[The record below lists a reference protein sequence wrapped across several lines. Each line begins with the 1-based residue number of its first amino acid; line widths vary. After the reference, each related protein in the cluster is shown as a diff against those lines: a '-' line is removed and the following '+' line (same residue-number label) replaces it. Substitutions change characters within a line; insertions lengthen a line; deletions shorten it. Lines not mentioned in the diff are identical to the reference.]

1 MVNESWVFRINIC
14 GESRHLHQSRTPIIP
29 FFKTTEANLTTEI
42 MIKKVTLLVTIIVTT
57 FKLFGQTNDFVKCD
71 SIAYPIHKANIGK
84 IAFMSKIVPIE
95 TFTQSD
101 FLTTFELDEKSDLN
115 IRVFLGNSLTN
126 YLHLLSAQL
135 TADLL
140 TKNGNYQFTFLVD
153 NKKIYVE
160 NLNVGAGTAESKNQ
174 RTVFRVPLI
183 SSTNEDSWGRFLW
196 NRFYGN
202 GGQDA
207 LTTGVHLLKIEIR
220 PYLKLNGLLIGNIIA
235 EGELK
240 IIVPEIKINEE
251 LIKVQTIKPLKD
263 FKISTSQVDNSKIE
277 ELNRKIETQ
286 NFKNITSIVILKDGK
301 LLLEEYFNG
310 ASRKT
315 LHDTRS
321 VGKSFAS
328 TILGIAIKDNYIKNE
343 KQTLNEFYKLNT
355 FQNYSTAKDSITLK
369 DLLTMSSTLDGSDMN
384 SESPGNEENMYPTKN
399 WVEFALN
406 LPIDKL
412 KVANKQWDYFTAGV
426 VVLGDIINQSVPN
439 GLEQYSNEKLFR
451 PLGIRKYK
459 WQFTPQKVANTAGS
473 LQLRSLDYAK
483 YGQLYKNQGVWN
495 GTQILPRE
503 WITKSLSHQM
513 TIPEGEYYGYLF
525 WNKTYIVKGMTYE
538 VYYSSGNGGNRIFI
552 FKDFPIVVVI
562 TSTAYNMPYGNKQ
575 VDKIMQ
581 NYLIEAL
588 TK

>member
-1 MVNESWVFRINIC
+1 MKKACI
-14 GESRHLHQSRTPIIP
+14 LIP
-29 FFKTTEANLTTEI
+29 
-42 MIKKVTLLVTIIVTT
+42 MLLLLSATM
-57 FKLFGQTNDFVKCD
+57 FGQSSDFVKCD
-71 SIAYPIHKANIGK
+71 SITYPIHQANIGK
-84 IAFMSKIVPIE
+84 IAFISKTVPIE
-95 TFTQSD
+95 TFTQTD
-101 FLTTFELDEKSDLN
+101 FLTTFELKEKTDLN

-126 YLHLLSAQL
+126 YLHLLSPQL
-135 TADLL
+135 SAEEL
-140 TKNGNYQFTFLVD
+140 TKNGNYQFTFFID
-153 NKKIYVE
+153 NKKIYAE
-160 NLNVGAGTAESKNQ
+160 NLNVGAGNAESKNQ
-174 RTVFRVPLI
+174 RKFFRVPLI

-207 LTTGVHLLKIEIR
+207 LTNGEHLLKIEIR
-220 PYLKLNGLLIGNIIA
+220 PYLKLNETLTGHIIA

-251 LIKVQTIKPLKD
+251 LVKVQKIKPLKD
-263 FKISTSQVDNSKIE
+263 LQISTSQIDNLKIE
-277 ELNRKIETQ
+277 ELNRKIAS
-286 NFKNITSIVILKDGK
+286 KNLKDITSIVVLKDGK

-310 ASRKT
+310 ANRKT

-328 TILGIAIKDNYIKNE
+328 TLLGIAIKDNYIKSE

-355 FQNYSTAKDSITLK
+355 FQNYSTAKESITLK
-369 DLLTMSSTLDGSDMN
+369 DLLTMSSTFDGSDMN

-399 WVEFALN
+399 WVAFALN
-406 LPIDKL
+406 LPIDKS
-412 KVANKQWDYFTAGV
+412 KVTNKQWDYFTAGV
-426 VVLGDIINQSVPN
+426 VVLGDIIHKSVPN
-439 GLEQYSNEKLFR
+439 GLEKYSNEKLFK
-451 PLGIRKYK
+451 PLGITKYK

-473 LQLRSLDYAK
+473 VQLRSLDYAK

-495 GTQILPRE
+495 GKQILSQE
-503 WITKSLSHQM
+503 WITKSLSSQM
-513 TIPEGEYYGYLF
+513 TISENEYYGYLF
-525 WNKTYIVKGMTYE
+525 WNKTYNVNGVNYE

-562 TSTAYNMPYGNKQ
+562 TSTAYNTPYGHKQ

-581 NYLIEAL
+581 NYLIEAI

>member
-1 MVNESWVFRINIC
+1 
-14 GESRHLHQSRTPIIP
+14 
-29 FFKTTEANLTTEI
+29 
-42 MIKKVTLLVTIIVTT
+42 MIKKFTLLVTIILTT
-57 FKLFGQTNDFVKCD
+57 FKLFGQTTDIVKCD
-71 SIAYPIHKANIGK
+71 SITYPIHKANIGK
-84 IAFMSKIVPIE
+84 IAFMSKVVPIE
-95 TFTQSD
+95 TFTQTD
-101 FLTTFELDEKSDLN
+101 FLTTFELKEKTDLN

-126 YLHLLSAQL
+126 YLHLLSPQL
-135 TADLL
+135 SADEL
-140 TKNGNYQFTFLVD
+140 TKSGNYQFTFFVD
-153 NKKIYVE
+153 NKKVYIE
-160 NLNVGAGTAESKNQ
+160 NLNVGAGSADSKNQ
-174 RTVFRVPLI
+174 RTIFRVPLI

-207 LTTGVHLLKIEIR
+207 LTNGEHLLKIEVR
-220 PYLKLNGLLIGNIIA
+220 PYLKLNEILIGNIIA

-240 IIVPEIKINEE
+240 IIVPEIKINEQ
-251 LIKVQTIKPLKD
+251 LVKIQNIKPLKD
-263 FKISTSQVDNSKIE
+263 FQISTSQIDIIKIE
-277 ELNRKIETQ
+277 ELNRKIVTQ
-286 NFKNITSIVILKDGK
+286 NFKDITSIVVLKDGK

-328 TILGIAIKDNYIKNE
+328 TLLGIAIKDNYIKSE
-343 KQTLNEFYKLNT
+343 KQFLNEFYKLNT

-369 DLLTMSSTLDGSDMN
+369 DLLTMSSTFDGSDMN
-384 SESPGNEENMYPTKN
+384 SESPGNEENMYPSKN

-406 LPIDKL
+406 LPIDKS

-426 VVLGDIINQSVPN
+426 VLLGDIIHKSVPN
-439 GLEQYSNEKLFR
+439 GLEKYSREKLFK
-451 PLGIRKYK
+451 PLGIAKYK
-459 WQFTPQKVANTAGS
+459 WQFTPQNVANTAGS
-473 LQLRSLDYAK
+473 VQLRSLDYAK

-495 GTQILPRE
+495 GKQILSQD
-503 WITKSLSHQM
+503 WITKSLSHQ
-513 TIPEGEYYGYLF
+513 IAISEDEYYGYLF
-525 WNKTYIVKGMTYE
+525 WNKTYNVNGVNYE

-562 TSTAYNMPYGNKQ
+562 TSTAYNTPYGHKQ

-581 NYLIEAL
+581 NYLIEAI